1 MGYFSTH
8 LLRNIGF
15 TLKEKTLGSEIIIMC
30 NAVTKTCSFLK
41 IFAFRRKEPV
51 LYRTF
56 TNFKLKIYVN
66 HRDSARVGV
75 LRSGVAGGS
84 K

>member
-8 LLRNIGF
+8 FLRNTGF
-15 TLKEKTLGSEIIIMC
+15 TLKEKTLRSEIIIMC
-30 NAVTKTCSFLK
+30 NAVAKTCSFLK

-56 TNFKLKIYVN
+56 TNFKLKIYVD
-66 HRDSARVGV
+66 HSDPARMGV
-75 LRSGVAGGS
+75 L
-84 K
+84 